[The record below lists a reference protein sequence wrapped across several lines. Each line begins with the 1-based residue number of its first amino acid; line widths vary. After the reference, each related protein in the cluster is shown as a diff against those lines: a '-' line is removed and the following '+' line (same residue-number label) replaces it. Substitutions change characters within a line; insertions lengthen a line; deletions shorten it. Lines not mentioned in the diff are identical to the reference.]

1 MINDDTQ
8 VDDLE
13 ITLEDTDED
22 TDNEDEEEQGVEY
35 WKAEALKNK
44 AILDRNKQK
53 KETKPTPSDELG
65 YDVKAYLKTSGINA
79 NEFDFVKAELKAS
92 GKDLDSLLESKYFQ
106 ENLEQH
112 RALNNTANAVVKG
125 KRNTG
130 VATDSVEYWA
140 GKDFAEVPLDMR
152 GKVLAHRENSEKT
165 RGTFY
170 NS

>member
-1 MINDDTQ
+1 MLNDENQ
-8 VDDLE
+8 VDDFDNTSNEEVVEVEDGEE
-13 ITLEDTDED
+13 IETPDWEARAKT
-22 TDNEDEEEQGVEY
+22 
-35 WKAEALKNK
+35 AEA
-44 AILDRNKQK
+44 ILYRNKQK

-165 RGTFY
+165 RGIFY